1 MPGKDLR
8 QAAMVILSCYLLAAC
23 APPSSQPFEQGR
35 AQIRVDRAQQLVSI
49 RASDV
54 SVQSLLSDLS
64 AQAGFS
70 LSVPDGEQ
78 LGRITL
84 VVVDVPIEEG
94 IHRVLGR
101 TPHTLRHIPDEEGRM
116 VVAAVEVHRDVLAAV
131 GSPGSMNENVV
142 GERAS
147 AGLGT
152 ADFETADFGW
162 GADQRDD
169 RGSAGNAN
177 RRAELALVM
186 ETLSVDTVK
195 QLMSEAKDPSLRLSM
210 LDALME
216 RDDQSSV
223 RPLFLDALQDADVT
237 VREAA
242 LDHLRGSSGSIPLA
256 VLADAAVNEKDPA
269 LRAEMLTLLSEQTPA
284 DGRTKDDL
292 AAALTSIQR
301 LLTDPDPLLREQ
313 AQWSLE
319 ELTHADSHKASR

>member
-1 MPGKDLR
+1 MFRKDLR
-8 QAAMVILSCYLLAAC
+8 QAAMAILSCYLLAAC

-35 AQIRVDRAQQLVSI
+35 AQIQVDRARQLVSI

-54 SVQSLLSDLS
+54 PVQSLLSDLS

-70 LSVPDGEQ
+70 FSVPDGEQ

-101 TPHTLRHIPDEEGRM
+101 TPHTLQHTPDEEGRM
-116 VVAAVEVHRDVLAAV
+116 VVAAVEVHRDVLAAA
-131 GSPGSMNENVV
+131 GSSRPMKENMADQ
-142 GERAS
+142 RAP
-147 AGLGT
+147 AGL
-152 ADFETADFGW
+152 ETADSGW

-169 RGSAGNAN
+169 RGSAGNVN
-177 RRAELALVM
+177 RRAELALAM

-195 QLMSEAKDPSLRLSM
+195 QLMSEAKDPALRLSM

-242 LDHLRGSSGSIPLA
+242 LEHLRGSSGSIPLA
-256 VLADAAVNEKDPA
+256 VLADAAVSEKDPA
-269 LRAEMLTLLSEQTPA
+269 LRAEMLMLLSDQTPA

-292 AAALTSIQR
+292 AAAMTSIQR

-319 ELTHADSHKASR
+319 ELTHADSHTASR